1 MYHKWTLEEESIFR
15 LAVAKYR
22 HNWARIKA
30 RVLPHVSINS
40 MKNKYYQKLHNNL
53 EVGKSAARQEESS
66 SRLSEEQVYEM
77 IKSMISQK
85 Q

>member
-40 MKNKYYQKLHNNL
+40 MKNKYYQKLHNL
-53 EVGKSAARQEESS
+53 EVGQSAARQEESS
-66 SRLSEEQVYEM
+66 SRLSEEQVYEI
-77 IKSMISQK
+77 IKNVISQS